1 MIGLGLRHLQEAL
14 NRKAD
19 NIQREFVR
27 LSERLQ
33 QIGQK
38 LLEAQGEEREQ
49 LRAEQETL
57 RARQQQIAD
66 EVNLWRERAR
76 AVLSQRGGAALR
88 AYVEE
93 LIALDDPD
101 FKAAAQHALY
111 LLDASEEELAA
122 LAEQAKVR
130 PEAKSPAARL
140 IERAR
145 TEYDLRGIDSAPR
158 YRAAV
163 EFANRPGMAQD
174 LQAIAEVEQHI
185 TDPDPMVREVALL
198 TVIQLHRFRALRLAD
213 LDSAHRSAQR
223 LAQINHQA
231 VVPVLI
237 EILENP
243 RTGFVNTAQGPVE
256 ADNGRSRMVAL
267 LRLVEWHTAEAQ
279 AALRARLFD
288 RDPAIVKAAN
298 KALELFPG
306 AWSGPL
312 KATGP
317 LPPSVVRS

>member
-1 MIGLGLRHLQEAL
+1 MIGLGLRQLQEAL

-19 NIQREFVR
+19 GIQREFVL

-33 QIGQK
+33 QISQK
-38 LLEAQGEEREQ
+38 LLEARGEERER
-49 LRAEQETL
+49 LRAEQESL

-88 AYVEE
+88 AYIEE
-93 LIALDDPD
+93 LVALDDPD
-101 FKAAAQHALY
+101 FRTAAQHALY
-111 LLDASEEELAA
+111 LMDASEEELAA
-122 LAEQAKVR
+122 LAEQANIR
-130 PEAKSPAARL
+130 PEAKTPAARL

-145 TEYDLRGIDSAPR
+145 TEYDLRGVDSAPR

-174 LQAIAEVEQHI
+174 LEAIAEVERHI
-185 TDPDPMVREVALL
+185 PDPDPMVREVAVL

-231 VVPVLI
+231 VIPALI

-243 RTGFVNTAQGPVE
+243 RTGFVNTEQGPVE

-288 RDPAIVKAAN
+288 RDPAIVKAAS

-306 AWSGPL
+306 PWSGPL

-317 LPPSVVRS
+317 LPPSAVRG